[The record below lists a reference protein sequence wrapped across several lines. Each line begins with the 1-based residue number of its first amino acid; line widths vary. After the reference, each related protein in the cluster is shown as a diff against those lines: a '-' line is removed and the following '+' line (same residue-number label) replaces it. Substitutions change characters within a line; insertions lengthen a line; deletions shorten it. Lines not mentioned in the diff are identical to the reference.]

1 MLMIFFVFVSFVE
14 IFMMESMVSVIYL
27 IPNPEVKISTK
38 DIIQAITLVKIFSDF
53 NHRKI
58 LIKVILKKATQSGTK
73 IFNGRILI
81 CIILNKNV
89 IHKISTMILIYVP
102 GFFNNFFIRS
112 NTKKLRH
119 SYLDL
124 RL

>member
-53 NHRKI
+53 NYRKI

>member
-1 MLMIFFVFVSFVE
+1 MLMIFFVFVSLVE
-14 IFMMESMVSVIYL
+14 IFIMESMVSVIYL

-73 IFNGRILI
+73 ILNG
-81 CIILNKNV
+81 
-89 IHKISTMILIYVP
+89 KISI
-102 GFFNNFFIRS
+102 
-112 NTKKLRH
+112 
-119 SYLDL
+119 
-124 RL
+124 

>member
-1 MLMIFFVFVSFVE
+1 MIFFVFVSFVE

>member
-1 MLMIFFVFVSFVE
+1 MIFFVFVSFVE

-112 NTKKLRH
+112 NTKKLLQ

>member
-14 IFMMESMVSVIYL
+14 IFIIESIVSEIYL
-27 IPNPEVKISTK
+27 IPNPEVKINTIDKRQAMIFVNSFFALTHNSTLNK
-38 DIIQAITLVKIFSDF
+38 QT
-53 NHRKI
+53 H
-58 LIKVILKKATQSGTK
+58 KKATHSGTK
-73 IFNGRILI
+73 IFNGRISI
-81 CIILNKNV
+81 CIILNKNT

-102 GFFNNFFIRS
+102 GFFNNFFLRL
-112 NTKKLRH
+112 NTKKLRQ